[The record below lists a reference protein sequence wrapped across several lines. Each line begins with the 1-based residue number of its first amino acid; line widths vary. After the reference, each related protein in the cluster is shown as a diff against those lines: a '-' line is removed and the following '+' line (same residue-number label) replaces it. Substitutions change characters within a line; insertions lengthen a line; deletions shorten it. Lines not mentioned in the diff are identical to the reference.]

1 MKNKSIPMHDIAEY
15 IGNYEFEDRSDEL
28 MRRIR
33 VYFKNGYGASIVKGV
48 GSYGVELAVI
58 TREGL
63 CYDTD
68 ISDDVI
74 GNIENMEEL
83 IGYLKRIEDL
93 PKREEPA
100 NDFW

>member
-1 MKNKSIPMHDIAEY
+1 MGKKSIHMHDIAEY
-15 IGNYEFEDRSDEL
+15 ISDCEFEDRSNEL

-33 VYFKNGYGASIVKGV
+33 VYFKNGYGASIIHGV

-68 ISDDVI
+68 IADDVI
-74 GNIENMEEL
+74 GNIETKEEL
-83 IGYLKRIEDL
+83 IGYLKRIEAL